1 MGARDLLNRF
11 RNTFTRAARP
21 SRVRSFD
28 GATGGRRGSGMGSFG
43 PINSEVGAGAE
54 VLARRAKYLV
64 ANNPYLNNAV
74 ANWVGALV
82 GSGIRPSHANSALVA
97 RFDEWSETCDADGRT
112 DSAGLLAIL
121 AHELVTAGECFVHL
135 LDDRLRVLPA
145 DQVDRSQSRNL
156 AGGAADV
163 QGVRF
168 DANGRRTGYWVF
180 PSRPLDGFESW
191 PTPVLVPA
199 ENILHVMRPI
209 APGQV
214 RGVSWLAPIVLAAA
228 EFDKLADALLMGVQV
243 AAMHA
248 GFLTDLNAVG
258 GLPAYDGNAA
268 GGVLES
274 GLEPGVLKV
283 LPAGVDV
290 KFNTPQAAQ
299 QTTEFMKAQLRGLA
313 AGLGLPSH
321 LLDNDLSGANYSSLR
336 AGLLPFRQRV
346 EQVQYGVL
354 VPQFLAPVWRRFVLG
369 EALAGRLD
377 DIATARR
384 CEWIMP
390 RWASVDPLKDV
401 QADVAEIDAGLASRA
416 EKIAARGWT
425 PEEVDAAR
433 AADKARETVMGLVA
447 EKPAPQPTVNDPK
460 GAPNA

>member
-1 MGARDLLNRF
+1 MFDRLRGMIHRA
-11 RNTFTRAARP
+11 TAPTRT
-21 SRVRSFD
+21 RSFD
-28 GATGGRRGSGMGSFG
+28 GATGGRRGLGMGSFG
-43 PINSEVGAGAE
+43 PINAEVGAAAE
-54 VLARRAKYLV
+54 VVARRAKYLA
-64 ANNPYLNNAV
+64 ANNPFVANAV

-82 GSGIRPSHANSALVA
+82 GSGIRPSHSDSALVA
-97 RFDEWSETCDADGRT
+97 RFDDWSETADADGRT
-112 DSAGLLAIL
+112 DFAGLQAIV
-121 AHELVTAGECFVHL
+121 ARELVVGGECFVML
-135 LDDRLRVLPA
+135 IDDGEGFRLRVLPA

-156 AGGAADV
+156 ADGAADV

-243 AAMHA
+243 AAMHSA
-248 GFLTDLNAVG
+248 FLTDTNSTA
-258 GLPAYDGNAA
+258 GLPYDGSASGN
-268 GGVLES
+268 VLES
-274 GLEPGVLKV
+274 GLEPGTLKV
-283 LPAGVDV
+283 LPAGVDI
-290 KFNTPQAAQ
+290 KFNTPQQAQ

-346 EQVQYGVL
+346 EQIQYAVL
-354 VPQFLAPVWRRFVLG
+354 AHQFLRPVWARLALG
-369 EALAGRLD
+369 EVLSGRLD
-377 DIATARR
+377 DIGSARR

-390 RWASVDPLKDV
+390 KNLSVDPLKDV
-401 QADVAEIDAGLASRA
+401 QADVAEIDAGLASRS

-433 AADKARETVMGLVA
+433 AADKARETTLGLIA
-447 EKPAPQPTVNDPK
+447 EKPAPQPTNPK
-460 GAPNA
+460 DQSNA